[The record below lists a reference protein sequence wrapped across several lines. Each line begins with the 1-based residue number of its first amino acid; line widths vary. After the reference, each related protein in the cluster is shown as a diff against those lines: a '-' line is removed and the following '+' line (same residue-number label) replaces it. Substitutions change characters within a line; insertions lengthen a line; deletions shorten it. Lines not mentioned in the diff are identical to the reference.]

1 MDLSFHVLAL
11 FGEDLYVAL
20 QLGLQLVDAGDV
32 ELLFDL
38 LQAELLL
45 FQLLELL
52 RRQDVLLLRDDAQ
65 VVLRLFKEIR

>member
-1 MDLSFHVLAL
+1 MSFHVLAL

>member
-1 MDLSFHVLAL
+1 MSFHVLAL
-11 FGEDLYVAL
+11 FGEDFYVAL

-52 RRQDVLLLRDDAQ
+52 RRQDVLLLCDDTQ
-65 VVLRLFKEIR
+65 VVLWLLKEMR

>member
-1 MDLSFHVLAL
+1 MLAL
-11 FGEDLYVAL
+11 FGEDFYVAL

-52 RRQDVLLLRDDAQ
+52 RRQDVLLLCDDTQ
-65 VVLRLFKEIR
+65 VVLWLLKEMR

>member
-1 MDLSFHVLAL
+1 VLAL
-11 FGEDLYVAL
+11 FGEDFYVAL

-52 RRQDVLLLRDDAQ
+52 RRQDVLLLCDDTQ
-65 VVLRLFKEIR
+65 VVLWLLKEMR